1 MHTPNIN
8 NHSHSNLAATGLFA
22 GILEV
27 SGKSKDFESEPAR
40 LCQRGLL
47 RNGIHRVTEFCT
59 QVRVCTA
66 YTACWSNEQLSMN
79 IVYISTSVAC
89 SFLHAEIWVPEM
101 YSLEMITKQ
110 RFQISVSQ
118 QMKSSVQRNYCYQ
131 SGGQLLRSS
140 EKK

>member
-8 NHSHSNLAATGLFA
+8 DHSHSNLATTGLFA
-22 GILEV
+22 AILEV
-27 SGKSKDFESEPAR
+27 PEKSRDFESDPAR

-79 IVYISTSVAC
+79 IVRKHISTSVAC
-89 SFLHAEIWVPEM
+89 SFLHAEIWLPEM

-118 QMKSSVQRNYCYQ
+118 QM
-131 SGGQLLRSS
+131 
-140 EKK
+140 